1 MFIIFILMITIIL
14 IATFIAEII
23 EYTIDIIKMIMRGD
37 K

>member
-14 IATFIAEII
+14 IAIFIAEIV
-23 EYTIDIIKMIMRGD
+23 EYTIDIIKMIMGGN

>member
-23 EYTIDIIKMIMRGD
+23 EYTIDIIKMIRGG